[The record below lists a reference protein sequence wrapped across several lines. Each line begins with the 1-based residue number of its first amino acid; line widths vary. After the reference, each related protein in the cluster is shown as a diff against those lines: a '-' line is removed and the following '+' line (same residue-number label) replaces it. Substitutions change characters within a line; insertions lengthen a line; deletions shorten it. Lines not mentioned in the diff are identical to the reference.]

1 MRPQIFRY
9 VAPHDDIELSKE
21 AVSWKDRWRIVGN
34 PERCWLMKSSGCFS
48 GNSST
53 RWFFILEDYAW
64 IAELSD
70 SAHGVERNQTMDTSI
85 NRRDFIKTGIVAA
98 AVPMIGI
105 AETKADA
112 RLGDRPALRMR
123 QVHLDFHTSE
133 LIPGIGA
140 EFNKQQ
146 WQDALRTGHVNHIN
160 VFAKCHHSWS
170 YYPTKIGN
178 THPNLKFDLLGAQ
191 IAASHEIGVFCPI
204 YYTVGWSAHDAET
217 HPEWCVRDK
226 DGTIVA
232 SGGLDLNAKPTDV
245 KPHTAWKYLCAAA
258 SGSYHANIMRQVEEI
273 CHKFPVD
280 GFWFDIYHDH
290 DCHCQFCVARMK
302 QENVDLD
309 DRDAVTRSYIS
320 SIKEHMRQVRELV
333 SRFHPNATVYFNSA
347 THPGDTFRFKER
359 LFDLNTQQEL
369 EDLPTTWGGYDKLP
383 IEAKYH
389 LGEGSRV
396 VAMSGKFH
404 KSWGEFGGFKSADAI
419 KYEAAAMI
427 ANGAACN
434 FGDQLHP
441 CGQMDME
448 TYRNIGEA
456 YAYVDKIE
464 DYGPGGVPYSRLGVW
479 LTLND
484 EADRGTVNML
494 LEMHYDFV
502 PANEKNLDRLNT
514 LIIPSQPCLSNAQA
528 AAISE
533 WVKQGGKLLV
543 FESGALDH
551 KKTRFLLDVGAEYL
565 GASEYDCDYTLVKTS
580 FGARVVTTPFLNYS
594 PGLHTKCTT
603 GQPLAVIREPYFS
616 RTYAHYNGHANTP
629 YQLTDSAFPAVVRNG
644 NVVFFAHP
652 LDRLYYANGVRLHR
666 ELFKSAIDMAGSEPV
681 LKVTGLPSSGRVSL
695 LHQPTMNRYVAHLLY
710 SPALQRGDCKV
721 IEDFPAISGVTLEI
735 RVAERAAKVRMIPDG
750 ETLSFA
756 QENGRVKVAVPK
768 FSMHAAVVLE
778 C

>member
-1 MRPQIFRY
+1 
-9 VAPHDDIELSKE
+9 
-21 AVSWKDRWRIVGN
+21 
-34 PERCWLMKSSGCFS
+34 
-48 GNSST
+48 
-53 RWFFILEDYAW
+53 
-64 IAELSD
+64 
-70 SAHGVERNQTMDTSI
+70 MDTSI

-105 AETKADA
+105 ADAKADA
-112 RLGDRPALRMR
+112 WLPNRPVLRMR

-140 EFNKQQ
+140 EFNKLQ
-146 WQDALRTGHVNHIN
+146 WQDALRAGHVNHIN
-160 VFAKCHHSWS
+160 IFAKCHHSWS

-178 THPNLKFDLLGAQ
+178 AHPNLKFDLLGAQ
-191 IAASHEIGVFCPI
+191 IAACHEIGVFCPI

-226 DGTIVA
+226 DATIVA
-232 SGGLDLNAKPTDV
+232 SGGLNLNAKPTDV

-273 CHKFPVD
+273 CQKYPVD

-290 DCHCQFCVARMK
+290 DCHCNFCVARMK
-302 QENVDLD
+302 QESVNLEDK
-309 DRDAVTRSYIS
+309 DAVTRSYVS
-320 SIKEHMRQVRELV
+320 SINEHMRQLRELV
-333 SRFHPNATVYFNSA
+333 ARFHPNATVYFNSA
-347 THPGDTFRFKER
+347 THPGDTYLFKER

-441 CGQMDME
+441 SGEMDRE

-456 YAYVDKIE
+456 YAYVEKIE
-464 DYGPGGVPYSRLGVW
+464 DYGPGGIPYSKLGVW
-479 LTLND
+479 LTLSD

-502 PANEKNLDRLNT
+502 PANEKNLDRLTT

-528 AAISE
+528 AAISV
-533 WVKQGGKLLV
+533 WVRDGGKLLV
-543 FESGALDH
+543 FESGALDLRNTH
-551 KKTRFLLDVGAEYL
+551 FLLDVGADYL
-565 GASEYDCDYTLVKTS
+565 GASEYDCDYTLVKTN
-580 FGARVVTTPFLNYS
+580 FGRTESAVTLSGETRTGALS
-594 PGLHTKCTT
+594 TT
-603 GQPLAVIREPYFS
+603 GVNTSKLAGVPASSVFSPLTI
-616 RTYAHYNGHANTP
+616 
-629 YQLTDSAFPAVVRNG
+629 DS
-644 NVVFFAHP
+644 
-652 LDRLYYANGVRLHR
+652 
-666 ELFKSAIDMAGSEPV
+666 
-681 LKVTGLPSSGRVSL
+681 
-695 LHQPTMNRYVAHLLY
+695 
-710 SPALQRGDCKV
+710 
-721 IEDFPAISGVTLEI
+721 
-735 RVAERAAKVRMIPDG
+735 
-750 ETLSFA
+750 
-756 QENGRVKVAVPK
+756 
-768 FSMHAAVVLE
+768 
-778 C
+778 